1 MNQNI
6 KQIQRKEIDK
16 ANSAARTEITEAAEK
31 VKVNYNR
38 IAVKT
43 ESARLSRAILPFKS
57 NPPPPRHPP
66 TIS

>member
-57 NPPPPRHPP
+57 NTPPPRHPL
-66 TIS
+66 TFS

>member
-16 ANSAARTEITEAAEK
+16 ANSAARTEITEAAEN

-38 IAVKT
+38 IVVKT

-57 NPPPPRHPP
+57 NLPPPRHLLPF
-66 TIS
+66 S